1 MEYNSFY
8 EYNPET
14 EETTLP
20 TIDNDP
26 SNASA
31 PDTGFSGTTF
41 DNPQT
46 AEDGTQLFLQPD
58 GSYVDASGVTVITP
72 DGKVVPGTSYTGFGG
87 ALPPGSSATGGIDFS
102 STIKNIGT
110 DAFNAVKS
118 LYTKKVNGQD
128 VTDWKAIA
136 ATAGGLYGLSQSQ
149 KPQDKTGYLGG
160 IPKYEAVREQVANT
174 YDPNRR
180 PGSAA
185 QTYFTN
191 TKYVAPENAGAA
203 RAAAV
208 GEAAGL
214 EALNKA
220 NPAQQSRPVLQAGA
234 LQTQPTS
241 LVAGDAPV
249 PQYAAGGIAGL
260 PKSGAKASQ
269 GRYLSGE
276 TDGMAD
282 KIPAKIDG
290 KQEARLSHGEF
301 VIPADVVGHLGNGNS
316 EAGAK
321 RLYEM
326 MDRIRHARTGTT
338 KQGKQINSDK
348 FLPK

>member
-1 MEYNSFY
+1 MEDDFDYSFY
-8 EYNPET
+8 DSLDTPVSSNTGALTSQEYGDVDFGPNQNAIQDEFYRS
-14 EETTLP
+14 LGL
-20 TIDNDP
+20 DP
-26 SNASA
+26 STITDAA
-31 PDTGFSGTTF
+31 PAT
-41 DNPQT
+41 T
-46 AEDGTQLFLQPD
+46 AEVNAMINGTSVGNWWSQLGTAAQNAFKKPD
-58 GSYVDASGVTVITP
+58 GSYDM
-72 DGKVVPGTSYTGFGG
+72 
-87 ALPPGSSATGGIDFS
+87 
-102 STIKNIGT
+102 
-110 DAFNAVKS
+110 
-118 LYTKKVNGQD
+118 KK
-128 VTDWKAIA
+128 IL
-136 ATAGGLYGLSQSQ
+136 TAGGGLYGLYQSQ
-149 KPQDKTGYLGG
+149 RPQDKTGYLGT

-234 LQTQPTS
+234 IQTQPTS
-241 LVAGDAPV
+241 LVAEDAPV
-249 PQYAAGGIAGL
+249 PQYAAGGITGL
-260 PKSGAKASQ
+260 PKSKAKTSK
-269 GRYLSGE
+269 GRYLNGE

>member
-1 MEYNSFY
+1 MDVPDYTDYPGLDSDTSNWTPIALPNGSFIY
-8 EYNPET
+8 E
-14 EETTLP
+14 
-20 TIDNDP
+20 DN
-26 SNASA
+26 
-31 PDTGFSGTTF
+31 
-41 DNPQT
+41 
-46 AEDGTQLFLQPD
+46 
-58 GSYVDASGVTVITP
+58 GSYVDKNGYAVSP
-72 DGKVVPGTSYTGFGG
+72 DGSFLYTPEEQALIDAQTKAENQLGG
-87 ALPPGSSATGGIDFS
+87 VPGSSATGGIDFS

-128 VTDWKAIA
+128 VTDWRAIA

-191 TKYVAPENAGAA
+191 TKYVAPENTGAA

-290 KQEARLSHGEF
+290 KQEAKLSHGEF